1 MTSAIRRCILL
12 FAPLGLAAGV
22 GGGFYAMLQ
31 GLRTGDY
38 DPRGVPSVLIGR
50 PVPKFA
56 PLPPLEGA
64 DVPSFSS
71 ADLRAPDR
79 PVLVNFWASWCVPCL
94 VEHPQ
99 LTHLAREDVPV
110 LGINYRDTPQDALG
124 FLRRHGNP
132 FARLGRDETG
142 RVGIEWGVYGLPE
155 TFLVD
160 RGGIVR
166 WRHVGAITEEILRRN
181 LLPLL
186 RRHA

>member
-1 MTSAIRRCILL
+1 MTSSSTRRILL
-12 FAPLGLAAGV
+12 LAPLGLAAAA

-38 DPRGVPSVLIGR
+38 DPRRVSSALIGR
-50 PVPKFA
+50 PVPEFA
-56 PLPPLEGA
+56 ALPPLEGA
-64 DVPSFSS
+64 GVPSFSS
-71 ADLRAPDR
+71 ADLRARDR

-99 LTHLAREDVPV
+99 LTRLAREGVPV
-110 LGINYRDTPQDALG
+110 FGVSYKDTPTDALD
-124 FLRRHGNP
+124 FLGRNGNP
-132 FARLGRDETG
+132 FARLGSDQTG

-166 WRHVGAITEEILRRN
+166 WRQVGAITEEILRRD
-181 LLPLL
+181 LRPFL